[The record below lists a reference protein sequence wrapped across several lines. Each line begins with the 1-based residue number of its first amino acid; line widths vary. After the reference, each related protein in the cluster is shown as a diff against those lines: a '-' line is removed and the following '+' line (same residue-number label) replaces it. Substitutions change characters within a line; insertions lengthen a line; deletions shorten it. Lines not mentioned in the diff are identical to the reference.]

1 MMHELRKLYIDYNS
15 IFRTSKEMLHRNKKT
30 MDNIKQNVSIRRMED
45 GFEAEVKDLNL
56 SFIDKM
62 EE

>member
-30 MDNIKQNVSIRRMED
+30 MDNIK
-45 GFEAEVKDLNL
+45 
-56 SFIDKM
+56 
-62 EE
+62 